1 MDQLINNRKIR
12 VPGDL
17 EEKLRDK
24 YFKNA
29 DCTLEREMEFLF
41 NVINNNYKKSKDNVD
56 IKIKNNIE

>member
-1 MDQLINNRKIR
+1 MDQLIENRKIR

-29 DCTLEREMEFLF
+29 DCTLEKEIEFLF
-41 NVINNNYKKSKDNVD
+41 NVIDKNYKKS
-56 IKIKNNIE
+56 